1 MREREREAAPH
12 GRFPTRPPWPKMH
25 FLVEMRSSHPT
36 NGAKLLRGLPS
47 ITSASKRDLLEKVS
61 QVGKLCCVICT
72 KLEGAQKYCGC
83 YKWKL
88 PERDWALQEDQ
99 EEQWRR
105 IFPESL
111 TLKNADTFVADN
123 AAALDLKQTSLVA
136 PK

>member
-1 MREREREAAPH
+1 M
-12 GRFPTRPPWPKMH
+12 
-25 FLVEMRSSHPT
+25 
-36 NGAKLLRGLPS
+36 
-47 ITSASKRDLLEKVS
+47 
-61 QVGKLCCVICT
+61 GKLCCVICT
-72 KLEGAQKYCGC
+72 KLEGRAQKYCGC
-83 YKWKL
+83 RKWKL

>member
-1 MREREREAAPH
+1 M
-12 GRFPTRPPWPKMH
+12 
-25 FLVEMRSSHPT
+25 
-36 NGAKLLRGLPS
+36 
-47 ITSASKRDLLEKVS
+47 
-61 QVGKLCCVICT
+61 GKLCCVICT

-123 AAALDLKQTSLVA
+123 AAAFSRLETDFVGGSEMMRRQMRN
-136 PK
+136 